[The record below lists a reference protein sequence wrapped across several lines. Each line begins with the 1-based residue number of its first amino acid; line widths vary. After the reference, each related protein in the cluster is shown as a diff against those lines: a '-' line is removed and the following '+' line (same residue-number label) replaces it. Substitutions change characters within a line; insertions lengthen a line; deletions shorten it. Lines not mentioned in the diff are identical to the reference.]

1 MVVLISRTAASLI
14 SKKKKEKNPEYIGNG
29 WDLLVNY
36 MLLLPIV
43 VENTEI
49 TIVIPYHL
57 LVAAWYTSDSPKKIF
72 SVVYDNLLVDQ
83 NKLRG
88 STCIQFSI
96 NCVSYY
102 IIY

>member
-1 MVVLISRTAASLI
+1 M
-14 SKKKKEKNPEYIGNG
+14 
-29 WDLLVNY
+29 NY

-88 STCIQFSI
+88 STCIQYSI
-96 NCVSYY
+96 TVLATTLFINNNNKKR
-102 IIY
+102 

>member
-1 MVVLISRTAASLI
+1 MGPPRELH
-14 SKKKKEKNPEYIGNG
+14 
-29 WDLLVNY
+29 NY

-72 SVVYDNLLVDQ
+72 SVVLVYDNLLE
-83 NKLRG
+83 
-88 STCIQFSI
+88 
-96 NCVSYY
+96 
-102 IIY
+102 